1 MGMNHMKHT
10 QSKSRETEK
19 YVYVISKLLNTYN
32 YNSRFPE
39 VTKAL
44 ITSCSQISISF
55 LISETVHMY
64 KKFNF

>member
-32 YNSRFPE
+32 YSSRFLE
-39 VTKAL
+39 VTKTL
-44 ITSCSQISISF
+44 ITSCSQINISF
-55 LISETVHMY
+55 LIFETVHKY
-64 KKFNF
+64 KKSNF